1 MVEALGDLI
10 TVWGGDHRR
19 RREDEWS
26 GDTWKEVTV
35 TEIKVTVVF
44 WRGSGMKSKRES
56 WDKKGRICID

>member
-44 WRGSGMKSKRES
+44 LE
-56 WDKKGRICID
+56 C